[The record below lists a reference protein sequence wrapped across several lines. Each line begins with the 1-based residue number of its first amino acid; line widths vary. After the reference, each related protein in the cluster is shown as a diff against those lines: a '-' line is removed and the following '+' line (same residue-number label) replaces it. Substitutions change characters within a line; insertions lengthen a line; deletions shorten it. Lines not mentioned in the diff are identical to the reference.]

1 MPTPDPDSYADRWV
15 RAWNRHDIEA
25 LCQYLHEQG
34 LTDRKVALE
43 ELFVPAAMDMSKV

>member
-1 MPTPDPDSYADRWV
+1 MGKDFWKYGAEE
-15 RAWNRHDIEA
+15 NRHDIEA

-43 ELFVPAAMDMSKV
+43 ELFVPATMDMSKV